1 MERPQEST
9 RATLNVVAFGRPRV
23 SGPGKSSAGS
33 QSPHSPNAPAF
44 ASLSPTEQA
53 EIIAAAAEG
62 DRNARS
68 RLVTAHLSW
77 VSAAVGEQPEDTLA
91 PDDLYQEG
99 LLGLV
104 EAIAAFPG
112 GTAQEL
118 EAFCRL
124 QIAASIDRARNAE
137 AAARQEA
144 REAVESA
151 EQYERA
157 EIFLARELGRMPTDR
172 ELAAKLEWTEHRT
185 GEMRPMVRE
194 ARRRHDEEMVELL
207 EVDYPEGDAG
217 PGRATAADLE
227 QS

>member
-1 MERPQEST
+1 MDRPQDST
-9 RATLNVVAFGRPRV
+9 HATLNVVALGRTKA
-23 SGPGKSSAGS
+23 SEPGKSSAGS
-33 QSPHSPNAPAF
+33 QSPPSPTASALE
-44 ASLSPTEQA
+44 SLSPTEQA
-53 EIIAAAAEG
+53 EIIAAAVEG
-62 DRNARS
+62 DQNSRS
-68 RLVTAHLSW
+68 RLVNAHLGW
-77 VSAAVGEQPEDTLA
+77 VSAEIGEQPEHTLA

-112 GTAQEL
+112 GTAEEL

-124 QIAASIDRARNAE
+124 QIAASLERARKGE

-144 REAVESA
+144 REAVEAA

-157 EIFLARELGRMPTDR
+157 EIFLARELGRSPTDR
-172 ELAAKLEWTEHRT
+172 ELAAKLEWTEQRT
-185 GEMRPMVRE
+185 GEMRQMVRE
-194 ARRRHDEEMVELL
+194 ARRRHDEEMAELL
-207 EVDYPEGDAG
+207 ELEYPESDAA